1 MWMSESCQ
9 RTDANCYGWGDLNKQ
24 RIVRAWRRH
33 VPELFSVPGRI
44 LYVGACVRHFTGA
57 RELVEAGN
65 ELTVV
70 EVWDPF
76 LDELMA
82 DGQSSLV
89 AHAVVG
95 DVRTLDPGALPH
107 DHYEYAVFCHGPE
120 HLPAQDAGSAVER
133 LQGLADVVVLA
144 TPDGWMPNPANRGN
158 PYTEHQSS
166 WRVSDFRA
174 WENWQAVTDG
184 EDIVAWWRQSGPQPA
199 RPRKFDPYQFVMI
212 C

>member
-1 MWMSESCQ
+1 LFCHHGEV
-9 RTDANCYGWGDLNKQ
+9 DLATAREGIMNKS

-33 VPELFSVPGRI
+33 VPELFDAPGHV

-70 EVWDPF
+70 EVWGPF
-76 LDELMA
+76 LEELMT

-95 DVRTLDPGALPH
+95 DVRTLDLGTLPH
-107 DHYEYAVFCHGPE
+107 GHYEYAIFCHGPE
-120 HLPAQDAGSAVER
+120 HLPMRDVRGAFLRLEAV
-133 LQGLADVVVLA
+133 ADVVLLV

-158 PYTEHQSS
+158 PYTEHLSS
-166 WRVSDFRA
+166 WHVSDFRA
-174 WENWQAVTDG
+174 WEGWAVVSDG
-184 EDIVAWWRQSGPQPA
+184 EDIVAWWRRDGKQPA
-199 RPRKFDPYQFVMI
+199 RMPGFDPYRLVLAH
-212 C
+212 